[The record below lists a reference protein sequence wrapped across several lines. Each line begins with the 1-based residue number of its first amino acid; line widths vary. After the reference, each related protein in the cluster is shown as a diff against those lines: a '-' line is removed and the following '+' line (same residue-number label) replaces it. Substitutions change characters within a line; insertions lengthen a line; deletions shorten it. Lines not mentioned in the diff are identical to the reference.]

1 MQPWKRYVWRMV
13 KRRSLCFCPWL
24 KNACVVW
31 ADTRLTAKRHRQCTV
46 AESIQSANSLL
57 LLQPSY
63 TCGKWADLCPVW
75 KVIRK
80 ISAGS
85 QCSRLFDSTNQ
96 RRRCRW
102 RWIAT
107 VVARNSTIAALGV
120 NTGSCFW
127 NYSHKAQVRMHSCL
141 LLMSR
146 VVDFSIFYLIEV
158 ILFYRRSVFWCIP
171 VVEYSIWWLHLAF
184 PSRVHFRIDRLL
196 VHKHFRIEVT
206 DAEHSRISPC
216 LLDWH
221 VVCP

>member
-1 MQPWKRYVWRMV
+1 MSSASNHANSPARIPFNVLELEALGGGVDAAMRAP
-13 KRRSLCFCPWL
+13 RL
-24 KNACVVW
+24 KNGEAKESLFLSMVEECVC
-31 ADTRLTAKRHRQCTV
+31 RLGGYTTNLKETSSQCTV

-85 QCSRLFDSTNQ
+85 QCSRLFDSSNQ

-120 NTGSCFW
+120 NTGYCFW

-146 VVDFSIFYLIEV
+146 MVDFSIFYLIEV

-171 VVEYSIWWLHLAF
+171 GVEYSIWWPHLAF
-184 PSRVHFRIDRLL
+184 PSRTF
-196 VHKHFRIEVT
+196 
-206 DAEHSRISPC
+206 
-216 LLDWH
+216 
-221 VVCP
+221 